1 MLQRVWLV
9 VDLFAGVIGFH
20 RDMGLAHGDIKPANM
35 LYKHRNGRHRGTL
48 CDAGLAM
55 SGDTLAAYQ
64 RNGVVSATTAA
75 RNACW

>member
-20 RDMGLAHGDIKPANM
+20 REMGLAHCDIKPANM
-35 LYKHRNGRHRGTL
+35 LHKHRGGRHRGTL

-64 RNGVVSATTAA
+64 RNGVVSASIVA
-75 RNACW
+75 RDVHW